1 MLEVHCQQ
9 QASEPFNIV
18 AGLRC
23 LVSAVQVQEAYDT
36 WRQAGK
42 RVEQLG
48 LQAQHHCRWRS
59 CQRAFEVRSCL
70 PALAAEQHLACLLRV
85 MCNKSLLEDA
95 RPPPAGQC
103 AGIV

>member
-42 RVEQLG
+42 RMEQLG

-70 PALAAEQHLACLLRV
+70 PALRRNNIWPV
-85 MCNKSLLEDA
+85 FS
-95 RPPPAGQC
+95 G
-103 AGIV
+103 